1 MRFIAGLLILLLFPS
16 AAHAVRTKDV
26 GMFLGDAE
34 MELIGF
40 SLVAGLQR
48 SGDTQRNEAT
58 VRALANRIRNLSG
71 SVEVN
76 DIISRNVAAVMVT
89 ATLRVDARAGTR
101 IDIAVASTGD
111 ATSLEGGTLLYTVLT
126 GSDGKEYAIAMGP
139 VTLGGFSVSAD
150 GNAARKNITTSGR
163 LVNGGQVVREI
174 DVPWDRNKMDEV
186 EFILNNS
193 DYTMADRVATA
204 INAEFEAEIA
214 EARSGSSV
222 AIQVP
227 DEYRGKFARLA
238 ARVGQLQ
245 VQSDAPA
252 RVVINERTGTVVMGS
267 NVTVSAVAVAHG
279 GLTINIKKTNEA
291 SQPNPL
297 TLGTSQVVSN
307 TSVNVEEGEGQLA
320 LVEGVNIAQ
329 LVNALNALGV
339 KPRDLISI
347 MQSIKEAGGLHVEI
361 IAQ

>member
-1 MRFIAGLLILLLFPS
+1 
-16 AAHAVRTKDV
+16 
-26 GMFLGDAE
+26 
-34 MELIGF
+34 MELIGV

-48 SGDTQRNEAT
+48 TGDTQRNEAT

-89 ATLRVDARAGTR
+89 ATLRADARAGTR
-101 IDIAVASTGD
+101 IDVNVASTGD

-139 VTLGGFSVSAD
+139 VTLGGFNVSSE

-163 LVNGGQVVREI
+163 LVNGAQVVREI
-174 DVPWDRNKMDEV
+174 DVPWDRNKMNTI
-186 EFILNNS
+186 EFILNDS
-193 DYTMADRVATA
+193 DYTMADRLAEA
-204 INAEFEAEIA
+204 INKDFADEIA
-214 EARSGSSV
+214 QAETGSSI

-227 DEYRGKFARLA
+227 EEYRGKFARLA
-238 ARVGQLQ
+238 ARIGQLQ
-245 VQSDAPA
+245 VEADTPA

-279 GLTINIKKTNEA
+279 GLSINIKTTNQA
-291 SQPNPL
+291 SQPAPFS
-297 TLGTSQVVSN
+297 TGTSQTVSN
-307 TSVNVEEGEGQLA
+307 TDVNVEEAEGQLA
-320 LVEGVNIAQ
+320 LVEGVNISE
-329 LVNALNALGV
+329 LVKALNALGV

-347 MQSIKEAGGLHVEI
+347 MQSIKEAGGLHAEI
-361 IAQ
+361 VAQ